1 MEDARKGLFVVAL
14 GLLMVAAESIRETTS
29 VQLASELNV
38 GFELLSSC
46 AQKGSL
52 NWEASELCQGRKPFQ
67 LYAAPGCYSYFWCSP
82 ELAACTTA
90 CPAGTLFNL
99 ACSCCQ
105 DSTTASAAGFDAST
119 CSSTSPHAPQ
129 PQQQQQ
135 LPQEVAEAV
144 NARRQLLQAQ
154 PEGTQASQPSSS
166 SSDGAIS
173 STGEMRAHARARARA
188 MRRKRREA
196 ALRAAAAAA
205 AAGGDSPSSSGSSS
219 SEAASGASLDA
230 VITSDSISSDM
241 LPGGQLFPSSSKRR
255 MARRASRG
263 GVWNSYGKRYSS
275 GGFAGKNIVKEPAVA
290 VRKPSSPAARAAAAA
305 AAAAVVVE
313 SAAAQQ
319 PAAAAEA
326 AVAAATRADAQ
337 QQAKP
342 AAASSSAEL
351 RQLLSDTPQAPAAAA
366 AAAAALPVAAHP
378 NTGRHIPVA
387 GRRDVQM
394 KRVQRFAAQ
403 AAAAA
408 AAAGDPA
415 EVAATGDA
423 LEQAVHGG
431 EHHSFVLNPRLRPM
445 DQKPAAKAI
454 DPEDEQ
460 AAPFAA
466 ALAVKQQQHQQMKVQ
481 QPAKQHSRPAG
492 QQAMRRVPL

>member
-1 MEDARKGLFVVAL
+1 MEDSRRGLFVVAL

-105 DSTTASAAGFDAST
+105 DSTAASAAGFDAAT
-119 CSSTSPHAPQ
+119 CSSTTSHAPQ
-129 PQQQQQ
+129 PQQQQQQQQ

-166 SSDGAIS
+166 SSDGAIR
-173 STGEMRAHARARARA
+173 STDEMRAHARARARA

-205 AAGGDSPSSSGSSS
+205 AASGDSPTSSS
-219 SEAASGASLDA
+219 
-230 VITSDSISSDM
+230 T
-241 LPGGQLFPSSSKRR
+241 
-255 MARRASRG
+255 
-263 GVWNSYGKRYSS
+263 
-275 GGFAGKNIVKEPAVA
+275 
-290 VRKPSSPAARAAAAA
+290 
-305 AAAAVVVE
+305 
-313 SAAAQQ
+313 
-319 PAAAAEA
+319 
-326 AVAAATRADAQ
+326 
-337 QQAKP
+337 
-342 AAASSSAEL
+342 
-351 RQLLSDTPQAPAAAA
+351 
-366 AAAAALPVAAHP
+366 
-378 NTGRHIPVA
+378 
-387 GRRDVQM
+387 
-394 KRVQRFAAQ
+394 
-403 AAAAA
+403 
-408 AAAGDPA
+408 AGDPA

-466 ALAVKQQQHQQMKVQ
+466 ALAVKQQQHQQIRVQ

>member
-1 MEDARKGLFVVAL
+1 MEESRRGLFVVAL

-67 LYAAPGCYSYFWCSP
+67 LYAAPGCYSCFWCSP

-105 DSTTASAAGFDAST
+105 DSTAASAAGFDAAT
-119 CSSTSPHAPQ
+119 CSSTTSHAPQ

-135 LPQEVAEAV
+135 QQLPQE
-144 NARRQLLQAQ
+144 
-154 PEGTQASQPSSS
+154 
-166 SSDGAIS
+166 
-173 STGEMRAHARARARA
+173 
-188 MRRKRREA
+188 
-196 ALRAAAAAA
+196 
-205 AAGGDSPSSSGSSS
+205 
-219 SEAASGASLDA
+219 
-230 VITSDSISSDM
+230 
-241 LPGGQLFPSSSKRR
+241 
-255 MARRASRG
+255 
-263 GVWNSYGKRYSS
+263 
-275 GGFAGKNIVKEPAVA
+275 
-290 VRKPSSPAARAAAAA
+290 
-305 AAAAVVVE
+305 
-313 SAAAQQ
+313 
-319 PAAAAEA
+319 
-326 AVAAATRADAQ
+326 
-337 QQAKP
+337 
-342 AAASSSAEL
+342 
-351 RQLLSDTPQAPAAAA
+351 
-366 AAAAALPVAAHP
+366 
-378 NTGRHIPVA
+378 
-387 GRRDVQM
+387 
-394 KRVQRFAAQ
+394 

-466 ALAVKQQQHQQMKVQ
+466 ALAVKQQQHQQIKVQ